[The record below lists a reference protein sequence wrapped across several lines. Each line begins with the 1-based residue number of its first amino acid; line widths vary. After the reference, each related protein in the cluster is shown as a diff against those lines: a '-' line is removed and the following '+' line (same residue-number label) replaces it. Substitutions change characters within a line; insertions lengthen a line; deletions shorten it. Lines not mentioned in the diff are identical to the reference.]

1 MPSEKTPTRQLFAKI
16 REDVYLDAKAKSA
29 ELRVPAPRVSGER
42 SDKRSARRTGS
53 RSPPAAALHL
63 GGRRIP
69 VHAKPPAL
77 RLPGGAHPRRG
88 DGDSPRRHKVRPF
101 RAVAP
106 RPNRRRARD
115 ASDCAG
121 ARWSR

>member
-29 ELRVPAPRVSGER
+29 ELRVPLREFLENALISALRDEPAP
-42 SDKRSARRTGS
+42 AP
-53 RSPPAAALHL
+53 PPAAALHL

-77 RLPGGAHPRRG
+77 RLPGGAHPGRG
-88 DGDSPRRHKVRPF
+88 DGDSPRRHKIRPF

-106 RPNRRRARD
+106 RPNRRRA
-115 ASDCAG
+115 
-121 ARWSR
+121 